1 MSALCTITHVTFAV
15 CWMNLMM
22 PTVMETKQLF
32 KLFVIV
38 VCALSNEAF
47 ESRSPNNLVVFQEL
61 VKGSGVTILM

>member
-1 MSALCTITHVTFAV
+1 
-15 CWMNLMM
+15 MM

-32 KLFVIV
+32 KLFVI